1 MSNAPKPSLVGLL
14 SSIVFQSGAGFGSGW
29 ALSAQNPAGVTMFT
43 IIASLV
49 LAFDFSGYVSGA
61 DLTRRTMWTLVTA
74 LIMTTAALVPY
85 FAMSRG
91 AKGNKNVG
99 TSAVPVA
106 AGAWMMVALVAGGL
120 AAKGGSGIA
129 GPMQGMIV
137 SLMYMSL
144 ASFMGYSMNAAKK
157 DPTARGSTLFALA
170 IYVLLFAFDMAG
182 FSQIKGANAPAA
194 ASNSANKVN
203 APAPAA
209 AAANQVTGEAVSMA
223 ASNSATQGA

>member
-1 MSNAPKPSLVGLL
+1 MSNSPKPSLVGLL
-14 SSIVFQSGAGFGSGW
+14 GSILMQSGSGFATGW

-49 LAFDFSGYVSGA
+49 LAFDFSGYAGG
-61 DLTRRTMWTLVTA
+61 DLGRRVMWTLVTA
-74 LIMTTAALVPY
+74 LVMTTAALVPY

-91 AKGNKNVG
+91 AKGNKKVG

-106 AGAWMMVALVAGGL
+106 AAAWMMVALVAGGL

-157 DPTARGSTLFALA
+157 DPKARGSTLFALA

-182 FSQIKGANAPAA
+182 FSQIKGANKVNAAPAA
-194 ASNSANKVN
+194 NAVAPASNSAN
-203 APAPAA
+203 
-209 AAANQVTGEAVSMA
+209 
-223 ASNSATQGA
+223 ATPGA